1 MTLFLICISQ
11 LASVVVTAC
20 GIVYLQR
27 TVSAR

>member
-20 GIVYLQR
+20 GIAYLQR
-27 TVSAR
+27 TASVG